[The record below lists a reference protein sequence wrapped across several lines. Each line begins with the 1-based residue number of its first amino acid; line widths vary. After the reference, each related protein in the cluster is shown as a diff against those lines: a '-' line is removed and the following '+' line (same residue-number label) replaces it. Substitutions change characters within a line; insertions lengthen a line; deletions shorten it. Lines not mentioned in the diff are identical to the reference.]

1 MEKIELNAPS
11 LKGEIYIG
19 RGAAKERLPRLTEG
33 QRNFV
38 VTDSNVFSLY
48 GTFFSE
54 YFAKS
59 EIFVLP
65 AGEESKNF
73 EALSEILTR
82 MTRVGLHRTS
92 RLFAVGGGVVGDIGG
107 LAAALYMRGISC
119 VQVPTTLLA
128 QVDSGVGGK
137 TAVDLC
143 GVNNIV
149 GAFHQPCEVV
159 ADPDFLSTL
168 PPREIKCGL
177 GEIVK
182 YAALNEEIFDR
193 LKALENINVCESG
206 GAEFLTSLLAPCIK
220 HKARVVEAD
229 EKETGER
236 KSLNVGHTTGHAL
249 ELSYSMSHGE
259 SVLWGMWFET
269 ALAVKYGV
277 CGEEYGGE
285 LMQIVRRALAVP
297 PRQTPDFDT
306 IGKAAEKARSD
317 KKNTDDGL
325 IQMAVAADRGKWA
338 MLSLPFPEYRDGLE
352 LLAAQWK
359 NGGGTAED
367 ENRML
372 R

>member
-143 GVNNIV
+143 GVKNIV

-168 PPREIKCGL
+168 PPREIKC
-177 GEIVK
+177 
-182 YAALNEEIFDR
+182 
-193 LKALENINVCESG
+193 
-206 GAEFLTSLLAPCIK
+206 
-220 HKARVVEAD
+220 
-229 EKETGER
+229 
-236 KSLNVGHTTGHAL
+236 
-249 ELSYSMSHGE
+249 
-259 SVLWGMWFET
+259 
-269 ALAVKYGV
+269 
-277 CGEEYGGE
+277 
-285 LMQIVRRALAVP
+285 
-297 PRQTPDFDT
+297 
-306 IGKAAEKARSD
+306 
-317 KKNTDDGL
+317 
-325 IQMAVAADRGKWA
+325 
-338 MLSLPFPEYRDGLE
+338 LSLIHI
-352 LLAAQWK
+352 
-359 NGGGTAED
+359 
-367 ENRML
+367 
-372 R
+372 